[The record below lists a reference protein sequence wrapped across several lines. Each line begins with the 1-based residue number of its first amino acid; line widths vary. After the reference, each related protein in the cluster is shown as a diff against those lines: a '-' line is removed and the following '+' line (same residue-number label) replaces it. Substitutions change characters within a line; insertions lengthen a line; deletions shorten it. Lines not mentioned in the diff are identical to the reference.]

1 MPYSAAHILQL
12 QEDLP
17 INSWKVTLN
26 MCFNTVT
33 AYLVRKV
40 VSNLILV
47 SQYKRDVLDYFQL
60 LLYFLNAKHI
70 QIQTRESK
78 YQ

>member
-1 MPYSAAHILQL
+1 MPYSADNILQL

-70 QIQTRESK
+70 
-78 YQ
+78 